1 MLSTQSPV
9 ECRSWNSLT
18 HHFLHMQAVH
28 LRELFAEDPERF
40 SKFHVQF
47 EDILVDYSKNII
59 TDETLNLLTHLAQ
72 EQQLSDAIKQMYE
85 GVAINATEGR
95 PVLHIAL
102 RNRSNTPILVEGKDV
117 MPEVNRV
124 LNQIQNFSNNFS
136 KSFGIQTYLFQF
148 LSRRIIRNNFQ
159 II

>member
-9 ECRSWNSLT
+9 ECRSWNLLT
-18 HHFLHMQAVH
+18 QHFLHMQAVH

-40 SKFHVQF
+40 SKFHIQF
-47 EDILVDYSKNII
+47 GDILIDYSKNII
-59 TDETLNLLTHLAQ
+59 TEETLKLLTDLAK
-72 EQQLSDAIKQMYE
+72 EQKLSDAIKQMCE

-117 MPEVNRV
+117 MP
-124 LNQIQNFSNNFS
+124 
-136 KSFGIQTYLFQF
+136 
-148 LSRRIIRNNFQ
+148 
-159 II
+159 